1 MTTAESFVEVGERE
15 IKKLPTLRGKTI
27 VNLFYEPSTRTRISF
42 ELAGK
47 RLSAD
52 IINFSEKASAAAKGE
67 SLKDTTRTLNAM
79 NINAVI
85 IRHPYP
91 GAPYIVARNT
101 RARVINAGDGCHEHP
116 TQSLLDL
123 FTIRKR
129 LGYLKGLKAIIV
141 GDIFHSRVARSNI
154 LAFKKMGME
163 VKVVAPPTLL
173 PAQVEELGAES
184 SYNLVEAV
192 SEADIIYLLRM
203 QTERQARAFIPSIRE
218 YVKYYGLNRTL
229 LKKAKED
236 VLIMHPGP
244 MIRGVE
250 IESDLADIPQSTIVE
265 QVTSGIAVRMAILYL
280 ILSGDE
286 SE

>member
-1 MTTAESFVEVGERE
+1 MTTAKSFVEVGERE

-79 NINAVI
+79 NINAVV

-91 GAPYIVARNT
+91 GSPYIVARNT

-116 TQSLLDL
+116 TQTLLDL
-123 FTIRKR
+123 FTIKKR

-173 PAQVEELGAES
+173 PAQVEELGAEC
-184 SYNLVEAV
+184 SYNLAEAV

-218 YVKYYGLNRTL
+218 YVRYYGLNRTL

-244 MIRGVE
+244 MTRGVE

>member
-250 IESDLADIPQSTIVE
+250 IESDVADIPQSTIVE

>member
-129 LGYLKGLKAIIV
+129 LGYLKGLKGIIV

-173 PAQVEELGAES
+173 PAQVEKLGAEC
-184 SYNLVEAV
+184 SYNLAEAV

-218 YVKYYGLNRTL
+218 YVKYYGLNKTL

-244 MIRGVE
+244 MTRGVE

>member
-184 SYNLVEAV
+184 SYNLAEAV